1 MTNLSPEQQKYFAWL
16 LTCKKSGDDDMRLA
30 GVLSEAKVD
39 LNPHQVEAALFALR
53 SPFSKGVILADEV
66 GLGKTIEAGIVI
78 SQTWA
83 EMKRHILII
92 VPATLRRQ
100 WMTEMEDKFYLQS
113 EILER
118 KSTLA
123 PDILMRKHCLFICS
137 FQYAA
142 RHAEELKLINWNLVV
157 IDEAHKLRNVY
168 RNTNSQA
175 RRIADAF
182 RENKKLLLTATPLQN
197 NIQELYGLVS
207 VIDDKYFGDLRSFNA
222 QYGYSALEDKH
233 SFSDLKGRIHNLIHR
248 TLRKQVTE
256 YVKYTSRIPM
266 SQEYSPSEKEIE
278 LYNHLS
284 AYLMRED
291 TYGLPSSQRTLLLL
305 LIRKLMA
312 SSSFAVAGS
321 VKAIINRLQKMIEN
335 QTTDNQLDLGEGE
348 EIAAEFSDTLG
359 DDEDEWEDDED
370 DDNEDEQK
378 LTLLTPRQVEDI
390 KKEIAELQSIYDLAI
405 SIKQNNK
412 GECLLQALKIGFDKM
427 QQLGA
432 NRKALIFTES
442 RRTQEY
448 LFQLLE
454 DNGYKGKIVLFNGS
468 NNDPKSKQIYAD
480 WLKANEG
487 KDVIKSSKA
496 SNKRQALVDY
506 FRDTAD
512 IMIATEA
519 ASEGINLQFCSL
531 VINFDLPWNPQRVE
545 QRIGRCHRYGQK
557 NDVVVCNFINVK
569 NEADV
574 RVYQLLYE
582 KFHLFDGI
590 FGSSDE
596 VLGSVES
603 GVDFEKRM
611 LDIYQHCRTPE
622 EINAAFDRVQQEMD
636 EQIQSTMETTREKLL
651 ENFDEDVISKLNVRK
666 GKDQDNVTKFH
677 QWLYDLAVNYDSNA
691 IQPVNDEKLIF
702 RLLNNPFPYTDA
714 QTGVYQVTNG
724 ETEYMRF
731 RIGSPLA
738 QSIIKDDKQRAM
750 PSHELEFD
758 YNHHPFKISQIEQSP
773 CTSGWLY
780 CQAITYASEGQTDDN
795 LLLTAM
801 DDNGK
806 ELSHELAEKL
816 MGISATITK
825 DIAISPKVKA
835 YEDALMKVRRDALSR
850 HIGERNEKMMQEEI
864 QHIEAWADD
873 KEIAI
878 EKDIKLLKQRKR
890 ETQRLLTK
898 ADSMQEK
905 LQLEESLKKVS
916 KELRRKRADQDDM
929 EDEID
934 QQRSEMIA
942 KLKTFMAQK
951 ITTEDLF
958 LIHFTIKR

>member
-100 WMTEMEDKFYLQS
+100 WMMEMEDKFYLQS

-118 KSTLA
+118 RSTLA

-142 RHAEELKLINWNLVV
+142 RHAEELKAINWNLVV

-182 RENKKLLLTATPLQN
+182 REFKKLLLTATPLQN

-222 QYGYSALEDKH
+222 QYGYSSLADKH
-233 SFSDLKGRIHNLIHR
+233 SFSDLKGRIHHLIHR

-256 YVKYTSRIPM
+256 YVKYTSRIPL
-266 SQEYSPSEKEIE
+266 SQEYSPSDKEIE
-278 LYNHLS
+278 LYNRLS
-284 AYLMRED
+284 VYLMRED

-321 VKAIINRLQKMIEN
+321 VKAIISRLQKMIEN
-335 QTTDNQLDLGEGE
+335 QATSGRLELDEDE
-348 EIAAEFSDTLG
+348 SMAADFSDIIG
-359 DDEDEWEDDED
+359 DDEDEWDEEDDETN
-370 DDNEDEQK
+370 NEEQA
-378 LTLLTPRQVEDI
+378 TILTPEQVDSI
-390 KKEIAELQSIYDLAI
+390 KKEIEELKSIYNLAV

-412 GECLLQALKIGFDKM
+412 GECLLQALQIGFEKM
-427 QQLGA
+427 KELGA

-468 NNDPKSKQIYAD
+468 NNDAKSKQIYTD

-487 KDVIKSSKA
+487 KDVITASKS

-506 FRDTAD
+506 FRNTAD

-622 EINAAFDRVQQEMD
+622 EINAAFDHVQQEMD
-636 EQIQSTMETTREKLL
+636 EQIRSTMKTTREQLL

-666 GKDQDNVTKFH
+666 DKDQGNITKIH
-677 QWLYDLAVNYDSNA
+677 QWLYDLAINYDKSV
-691 IQPVNDEKLIF
+691 IQPIDNDKLIF
-702 RLLNNPFPYTDA
+702 RLLKNPFKYTDA
-714 QTGVYQVTNG
+714 TTGIYQVTNG
-724 ETEYMRF
+724 DTEHMRF
-731 RIGSPLA
+731 RIGSSLA
-738 QSIIKDDKQRAM
+738 QSIITEDKQRQIPA
-750 PSHELEFD
+750 HELVFD
-758 YNHHPFKISQIEQSP
+758 YEHHPYKISQIEQTP
-773 CTSGWLY
+773 CTSGWIY
-780 CQAITYASEGQTDDN
+780 CQAVTYSNEGQSEDN
-795 LLLTAM
+795 ILLTAT
-801 DDNGK
+801 DDKGK
-806 ELSHELAEKL
+806 ELSHELVEKL
-816 MGISATITK
+816 MGVSASVAK
-825 DIAISPKVKA
+825 DITVPMKVKDD
-835 YEDALMKVRRDALSR
+835 EHSLMKIRRDALSQ

-873 KEIAI
+873 KEVAI
-878 EKDIKLLKQRKR
+878 EKEIKLLKQRKR
-890 ETQRLLTK
+890 ETQRLLAK

-905 LQLEESLKKVS
+905 LQLEENLKKVS
-916 KELRRKRADQDDM
+916 KDLRRKRADQDDM

-934 QQRSEMIA
+934 KQRSEMID

>member
-39 LNPHQVEAALFALR
+39 LNPHQVEAVLFALR

-100 WMTEMEDKFYLQS
+100 WMMEMEDKFYLQS

-118 KSTLA
+118 RSTLA

-142 RHAEELKLINWNLVV
+142 RHAEELKAINWNLVV

-182 RENKKLLLTATPLQN
+182 REFKKLLLTATPLQN

-222 QYGYSALEDKH
+222 QYGYSSLADKH

-266 SQEYSPSEKEIE
+266 SQEYSPSDKEIE
-278 LYNHLS
+278 LYNRLS
-284 AYLMRED
+284 VYLMRED

-321 VKAIINRLQKMIEN
+321 VKAIISRLQKMIEN
-335 QTTDNQLDLGEGE
+335 QATSGRLELDEDE
-348 EIAAEFSDTLG
+348 SMAADFSDIIG
-359 DDEDEWEDDED
+359 DDEDEWEED
-370 DDNEDEQK
+370 DDENNGEEQA
-378 LTLLTPRQVEDI
+378 TLLTPEQVDSI
-390 KKEIAELQSIYDLAI
+390 KKEIEELQSIYDLAV

-412 GECLLQALKIGFDKM
+412 GECLLQALQIGFDKM
-427 QQLGA
+427 KVLGA

-468 NNDPKSKQIYAD
+468 NNDAKSKQIYAD

-487 KDVIKSSKA
+487 KDVITASKS
-496 SNKRQALVDY
+496 SNKRQAIVDY
-506 FRDTAD
+506 FCNTAD

-622 EINAAFDRVQQEMD
+622 EINAAFDHVQQEMD
-636 EQIQSTMETTREKLL
+636 EQIRSTMKTTREQLL

-666 GKDQDNVTKFH
+666 DKDQGNITKIH
-677 QWLYDLAVNYDSNA
+677 QWLYDLAINYDKSV
-691 IQPVNDEKLIF
+691 IQPIDNDKLIF
-702 RLLNNPFPYTDA
+702 RLLNNPFKDTDA
-714 QTGVYQVTNG
+714 TTGIYQVTNG
-724 ETEYMRF
+724 DTEHMRF
-731 RIGSPLA
+731 RIGSSLA
-738 QSIIKDDKQRAM
+738 QSIITEDKQRQIPA
-750 PSHELEFD
+750 HELVFD
-758 YNHHPFKISQIEQSP
+758 YEHHPYKISQIEQTP
-773 CTSGWLY
+773 CTSGWIY
-780 CQAITYASEGQTDDN
+780 CQAVTYSNEGQSEDN
-795 LLLTAM
+795 ILLTAT
-801 DDNGK
+801 DDKGK

-816 MGISATITK
+816 MGVSANVAK
-825 DIAISPKVKA
+825 DITVPVKVK
-835 YEDALMKVRRDALSR
+835 EDEQSLMKIRQDALSQY
-850 HIGERNEKMMQEEI
+850 IGERNEKMMQEEI

-873 KEIAI
+873 KEVAI
-878 EKDIKLLKQRKR
+878 EKEIKLLKQRKR
-890 ETQRLLTK
+890 ETQRLLAK

-905 LQLEESLKKVS
+905 LQLEENLKKVS
-916 KELRRKRADQDDM
+916 KDLRRKRADQDDM
-929 EDEID
+929 EEEID
-934 QQRSEMIA
+934 KQRSEMID

>member
-16 LTCKKSGDDDMRLA
+16 LTCKKFGDDDMRLA

-100 WMTEMEDKFYLQS
+100 WMMEMEDKFYLQS

-137 FQYAA
+137 FQYVA
-142 RHAEELKLINWNLVV
+142 RHAEDLKAINWNLVV

-182 RENKKLLLTATPLQN
+182 REFKKLLLTATPLQN

-222 QYGYSALEDKH
+222 QYGYSSLADKH

-266 SQEYSPSEKEIE
+266 SQEYSPSDKEIE
-278 LYNHLS
+278 LYNRLS
-284 AYLMRED
+284 VYLMRED

-321 VKAIINRLQKMIEN
+321 VKAIISRLQKMIEN
-335 QTTDNQLDLGEGE
+335 QATSGRLELDEDEGM
-348 EIAAEFSDTLG
+348 AADFSDVIG
-359 DDEDEWEDDED
+359 DDEDEWDEED
-370 DDNEDEQK
+370 DDTNDEEQA
-378 LTLLTPRQVEDI
+378 TLLTSEQVDSI
-390 KKEIAELQSIYDLAI
+390 KKEIEELQSIYNLAV

-412 GECLLQALKIGFDKM
+412 GECLLQALQIGFEKM
-427 QQLGA
+427 KELGA
-432 NRKALIFTES
+432 SRKALIFTES

-468 NNDPKSKQIYAD
+468 NNDTKSKQIYAD

-487 KDVIKSSKA
+487 KDVITASKS

-506 FRDTAD
+506 FRNTAD

-622 EINAAFDRVQQEMD
+622 EINAAFDHVQQEMD
-636 EQIQSTMETTREKLL
+636 EQIRSTMKTTREQLL

-666 GKDQDNVTKFH
+666 DKDQGNITKIH
-677 QWLYDLAVNYDSNA
+677 QWLYDLAVNYDKSVM
-691 IQPVNDEKLIF
+691 QPIDNDKLIF
-702 RLLNNPFPYTDA
+702 RLLKNTFKDTDA
-714 QTGVYQVTNG
+714 TTGIYQVTNG
-724 ETEYMRF
+724 DTEHMRF
-731 RIGSPLA
+731 RIGSSLA
-738 QSIIKDDKQRAM
+738 QSIIAEDKQRQIPA
-750 PSHELEFD
+750 HELVFD
-758 YNHHPFKISQIEQSP
+758 YEHHPYKISQIEQTP

-780 CQAITYASEGQTDDN
+780 CQAVTYSNEGQSEDN
-795 LLLTAM
+795 ILLTAT
-801 DDNGK
+801 DDEGK

-816 MGISATITK
+816 MGVSASVAKNITV
-825 DIAISPKVKA
+825 PVKVK
-835 YEDALMKVRRDALSR
+835 EDEQSLMKIRRDALSQ

-873 KEIAI
+873 KEVAI
-878 EKDIKLLKQRKR
+878 EKEIKLLKQRKR
-890 ETQRLLTK
+890 ETQRLLAK

-905 LQLEESLKKVS
+905 LQLEEYLKKVS
-916 KELRRKRADQDDM
+916 KDLRRKRADQDDM

-934 QQRSEMIA
+934 KQRSEMIV

>member
-78 SQTWA
+78 SQIWA

-100 WMTEMEDKFYLQS
+100 WMMEMEDKFYLQS

-118 KSTLA
+118 KFTLA
-123 PDILMRKHCLFICS
+123 PDIIMRKHCLFICS

-142 RHAEELKLINWNLVV
+142 RHADELKAINWNLVV

-168 RNTNSQA
+168 RNTNLQA

-182 RENKKLLLTATPLQN
+182 REFKKLLLTATPLQN

-222 QYGYSALEDKH
+222 QYGYSSLADKH

-266 SQEYSPSEKEIE
+266 SQEYSPSDKEIE
-278 LYNHLS
+278 LYNRLS
-284 AYLMRED
+284 VYLMRED

-321 VKAIINRLQKMIEN
+321 VKAIISRLQKMI
-335 QTTDNQLDLGEGE
+335 DNQATSGRLELDEDEGM
-348 EIAAEFSDTLG
+348 AADFSDIIG
-359 DDEDEWEDDED
+359 DDEDEWDEEDDETN
-370 DDNEDEQK
+370 NEEQA
-378 LTLLTPRQVEDI
+378 TILTPEQVDSI
-390 KKEIAELQSIYDLAI
+390 KKEIEELQSIYNLAV

-412 GECLLQALKIGFDKM
+412 GECLLQALQIGFEKM
-427 QQLGA
+427 KELGA

-468 NNDPKSKQIYAD
+468 NNDAKSKQIYAD
-480 WLKANEG
+480 WLKTNEG
-487 KDVIKSSKA
+487 KDVITASKS

-506 FRDTAD
+506 FRNTAD

-531 VINFDLPWNPQRVE
+531 IINFDLPWNPQRVE

-636 EQIQSTMETTREKLL
+636 EQIRSTMKTTREQLL

-666 GKDQDNVTKFH
+666 DKDQGNITKIH
-677 QWLYDLAVNYDSNA
+677 QWLYDLAVNYDKSV
-691 IQPVNDEKLIF
+691 IQPIDNDKLIF
-702 RLLNNPFPYTDA
+702 RLLNNPFKDTDA
-714 QTGVYQVTNG
+714 TTGIYQVTNG
-724 ETEYMRF
+724 DTEHMRF
-731 RIGSPLA
+731 RIGSSLA
-738 QSIIKDDKQRAM
+738 QSIIAEDKQRQIPA
-750 PSHELEFD
+750 HELVFD
-758 YNHHPFKISQIEQSP
+758 YEHHPYKISQIEQTP

-780 CQAITYASEGQTDDN
+780 CQAVTYSNEGQSEDN
-795 LLLTAM
+795 ILLTAT
-801 DDNGK
+801 DDEGK

-816 MGISATITK
+816 MGVSACVAK
-825 DIAISPKVKA
+825 DITVPVKVK
-835 YEDALMKVRRDALSR
+835 EDEQSFMKIRRDALSQ

-873 KEIAI
+873 KEVAI
-878 EKDIKLLKQRKR
+878 EKEIKLLKQRKR
-890 ETQRLLTK
+890 ETQRLLAK

-905 LQLEESLKKVS
+905 LQLEENLKKVS
-916 KELRRKRADQDDM
+916 KDLRRKRADQDDM
-929 EDEID
+929 EEEID
-934 QQRSEMIA
+934 KQRSEMID

>member
-100 WMTEMEDKFYLQS
+100 WMMEMEDKFYLQS

-118 KSTLA
+118 RSTLA

-142 RHAEELKLINWNLVV
+142 RHAEELKAINWNLVV

-182 RENKKLLLTATPLQN
+182 REFKKLLLTATPLQN

-222 QYGYSALEDKH
+222 QYGYSSLADKH

-266 SQEYSPSEKEIE
+266 SQEYSPSDKEIE
-278 LYNHLS
+278 LYNRLS
-284 AYLMRED
+284 VYLMREG

-321 VKAIINRLQKMIEN
+321 VKAIISRLQKMIEN
-335 QTTDNQLDLGEGE
+335 QATAGRLELDEDEGM
-348 EIAAEFSDTLG
+348 AADFSDIIG
-359 DDEDEWEDDED
+359 DDEDEWDEDDEES
-370 DDNEDEQK
+370 NGEEQAV
-378 LTLLTPRQVEDI
+378 LLTPEQVDSI
-390 KKEIAELQSIYDLAI
+390 KKEIEELQSIYDLAV

-412 GECLLQALKIGFDKM
+412 GECLLQALQIGFEKM
-427 QQLGA
+427 KELGA

-468 NNDPKSKQIYAD
+468 NNDAKSKQIYAD

-487 KDVIKSSKA
+487 KDVITASKS

-506 FRDTAD
+506 FRNTAD

-622 EINAAFDRVQQEMD
+622 EINAAFDHVQQEMD
-636 EQIQSTMETTREKLL
+636 EQIRSTMKTTREQLL

-666 GKDQDNVTKFH
+666 DKDQGNITKIH
-677 QWLYDLAVNYDSNA
+677 QWLYDLAVNYDKSV
-691 IQPVNDEKLIF
+691 IQPIDNDKLIF
-702 RLLNNPFPYTDA
+702 RLLKNPFKDTDA
-714 QTGVYQVTNG
+714 TTGVYQVTNG
-724 ETEYMRF
+724 DTEHMRF
-731 RIGSPLA
+731 RIGSSLA
-738 QSIIKDDKQRAM
+738 QSIIAEDKQRQIPA
-750 PSHELEFD
+750 HELIFD
-758 YNHHPFKISQIEQSP
+758 YGHHPYKISQIEQSP

-780 CQAITYASEGQTDDN
+780 CQVVTYSNEGQSEDN
-795 LLLTAM
+795 ILLTAT
-801 DDNGK
+801 DDKGK
-806 ELSHELAEKL
+806 ELSHELVEKL
-816 MGISATITK
+816 MGVSASVAK
-825 DIAISPKVKA
+825 DITVPMKVKDD
-835 YEDALMKVRRDALSR
+835 EHSLMKIRRDALSQ

-873 KEIAI
+873 KEVAI
-878 EKDIKLLKQRKR
+878 EKEIKLLKQRKR
-890 ETQRLLTK
+890 ETQRLLAK

-905 LQLEESLKKVS
+905 LQLEENLKKVS
-916 KELRRKRADQDDM
+916 KDLRRKRADQDDM

-934 QQRSEMIA
+934 KQRSEMID

>member
-1 MTNLSPEQQKYFAWL
+1 MINLSPEQQKYFAWL

-100 WMTEMEDKFYLQS
+100 WMMEMEDKFYLQS

-118 KSTLA
+118 NSTLA
-123 PDILMRKHCLFICS
+123 PEIIMRKHCLFICS

-175 RRIADAF
+175 RKIADAF
-182 RENKKLLLTATPLQN
+182 RDDKKLLLTATPLQN

-222 QYGYSALEDKH
+222 QYGYKALEDRH
-233 SFSDLKGRIHNLIHR
+233 SFSDLKGRIHNIIHR

-266 SQEYSPSEKEIE
+266 SQEYSPSDKEVE
-278 LYNHLS
+278 LYNRLS
-284 AYLMRED
+284 AYLMRDD

-321 VKAIINRLQKMIEN
+321 VKAIINRLQKMIAN
-335 QTTDNQLDLGEGE
+335 QTVDNNLDLGEASD
-348 EIAAEFSDTLG
+348 IAAEFSDTIG
-359 DDEDEWEDDED
+359 DDEDEWEDEE
-370 DDNEDEQK
+370 EDEGNQQE
-378 LTLLTPRQVEDI
+378 LTLLTPQQVEAI
-390 KKEIAELQSIYDLAI
+390 KKEIDELQSIYDLAV

-427 QQLGA
+427 KELGA

-448 LFQLLE
+448 LFKLLE

-468 NNDPKSKQIYAD
+468 NNDPKSKQIYTD
-480 WLKANEG
+480 WLQANEG
-487 KDVIKSSKA
+487 KDVIKASKS

-506 FRDTAD
+506 FQNSAD

-611 LDIYQHCRTPE
+611 LNIYQHCRTPE
-622 EINAAFDRVQQEMD
+622 EINAAFDHVQQEMD
-636 EQIQSTMETTREKLL
+636 EQIKTTMKSTREKLL
-651 ENFDEDVISKLNVRK
+651 ENFDEDVINLLNIRK
-666 GKDQDNVTKFH
+666 GKDLANVTKVH
-677 QWLYDLAVNYDSNA
+677 QWLYDLAVNYDRNV
-691 IQPVNDEKLIF
+691 IKPVDDEHLIF
-702 RLLNNPFPYTDA
+702 SLLHNPFHDIDA
-714 QTGVYQVTNG
+714 PQGKYQVTNG
-724 ETEYMRF
+724 ETNYMRF

-738 QSIIKDDKQRAM
+738 QSIIRVDKQRQLT
-750 PSHELEFD
+750 PHELEFD
-758 YNHHPFKISQIEQSP
+758 YAHHPYKISQIEQSS
-773 CTSGWLY
+773 CKSGWLY

-795 LLLTAM
+795 LLLTAI
-801 DDNGK
+801 DDNGN

-816 MGISATITK
+816 IGVSASVTKEIS
-825 DIAISPKVKA
+825 ISSKVKA
-835 YEDALMKVRRDALSR
+835 DEENLMKIRRDALSR

-864 QHIEAWADD
+864 AHIEAWADD
-873 KEIAI
+873 KEVAI
-878 EKDIKLLKQRKR
+878 EKEIKLLKQKKR

-898 ADSMQEK
+898 AESFQEK
-905 LQLEESLKKVS
+905 LQLEESLKKTS

-929 EDEID
+929 EEEID
-934 QQRSEMIA
+934 QQREEMIA
-942 KLKTFMAQK
+942 KLKTFMEQK

-958 LIHFTIKR
+958 LVHFTIKR

>member
-100 WMTEMEDKFYLQS
+100 WMMEMEDKFYLQS

-118 KSTLA
+118 RSTLA

-142 RHAEELKLINWNLVV
+142 RHAEELKAINWNLVV

-182 RENKKLLLTATPLQN
+182 REFKKLLLTATPLQN

-222 QYGYSALEDKH
+222 QYGYSSLADKH

-266 SQEYSPSEKEIE
+266 SQEYSPSDKEIE
-278 LYNHLS
+278 LYNRLS
-284 AYLMRED
+284 VYLMRED

-321 VKAIINRLQKMIEN
+321 VKAIISRLQKMIEN
-335 QTTDNQLDLGEGE
+335 QATAGRLELDEDEGM
-348 EIAAEFSDTLG
+348 AADFSDIIG
-359 DDEDEWEDDED
+359 EDEDEWEED
-370 DDNEDEQK
+370 DDENNGEEQA
-378 LTLLTPRQVEDI
+378 TLLTPEQVDSI
-390 KKEIAELQSIYDLAI
+390 KKEIEELQSIYDLAV

-412 GECLLQALKIGFDKM
+412 GECLLQALQIGFDKM
-427 QQLGA
+427 KVLGA

-468 NNDPKSKQIYAD
+468 NNDAKSKQIYAD

-487 KDVIKSSKA
+487 KDVITVSKS

-506 FRDTAD
+506 FRNTAD

-636 EQIQSTMETTREKLL
+636 EQIRSTMKTTREQLL

-666 GKDQDNVTKFH
+666 DKDQGNITKIH
-677 QWLYDLAVNYDSNA
+677 QWLYDLAINYDKSV
-691 IQPVNDEKLIF
+691 IQSIDNDKLIF
-702 RLLNNPFPYTDA
+702 RLLKNPFKDTDA
-714 QTGVYQVTNG
+714 TTGIYQVTNG
-724 ETEYMRF
+724 DTEHMRF
-731 RIGSPLA
+731 RIGSSLA
-738 QSIIKDDKQRAM
+738 QSIIAEDKQRQIPA
-750 PSHELEFD
+750 HELVFD
-758 YNHHPFKISQIEQSP
+758 YEHHPYKISQIEQTP

-780 CQAITYASEGQTDDN
+780 CQAVTYSNEGQSEDNILFTATDDE
-795 LLLTAM
+795 
-801 DDNGK
+801 GK

-816 MGISATITK
+816 MGVSATVAKNITV
-825 DIAISPKVKA
+825 PVKVK
-835 YEDALMKVRRDALSR
+835 EGEHSLMKIRRDALSQ

-864 QHIEAWADD
+864 KHIEAWADD
-873 KEIAI
+873 KEVAI
-878 EKDIKLLKQRKR
+878 EKEIRLLKQRKR
-890 ETQRLLTK
+890 ETQRLLAK

-905 LQLEESLKKVS
+905 LQLEENLKKVS
-916 KELRRKRADQDDM
+916 KDLRRKRADQDDM

-934 QQRSEMIA
+934 KQRSEMID

>member
-83 EMKRHILII
+83 EMKRQILII

-100 WMTEMEDKFYLQS
+100 WMMEMDDKFYLQS
-113 EILER
+113 KILER

-142 RHAEELKLINWNLVV
+142 RHAEELKAINWNLVV

-182 RENKKLLLTATPLQN
+182 REFKKLLLTATPLQN

-222 QYGYSALEDKH
+222 QYGYSSLADKH

-266 SQEYSPSEKEIE
+266 SQEYSPSDKEIE
-278 LYNHLS
+278 LYNRLS

-305 LIRKLMA
+305 LIRKLIA

-321 VKAIINRLQKMIEN
+321 VKAIISRLQNMIEN
-335 QTTDNQLDLGEGE
+335 QAISGRLELDEDEGM
-348 EIAAEFSDTLG
+348 AADFSDIIG
-359 DDEDEWEDDED
+359 EDEDEWDEEDDET
-370 DDNEDEQK
+370 DNEEQG
-378 LTLLTPRQVEDI
+378 TLLTPEQIDSI
-390 KKEIAELQSIYDLAI
+390 KKEIEELQSIYDLAV

-427 QQLGA
+427 QELGA

-454 DNGYKGKIVLFNGS
+454 DNGYKDKIVLFNGS
-468 NNDPKSKQIYAD
+468 NNDAKSKQIFAD
-480 WLKANEG
+480 WLRTNEG
-487 KDVIKSSKA
+487 KDVITASKS

-506 FRDTAD
+506 FRNTAD

-622 EINAAFDRVQQEMD
+622 EINAAFDHVQQEMD
-636 EQIQSTMETTREKLL
+636 EQIRSTMKTTREKLL

-666 GKDQDNVTKFH
+666 DRDQGNITKIH
-677 QWLYDLAVNYDSNA
+677 QWLYDLAVNYDKTL
-691 IQPVNDEKLIF
+691 IKPIDNDLLIF
-702 RLLNNPFPYTDA
+702 RVLKNPFNGSDA
-714 QTGVYQVTNG
+714 KAGVYQVTNG
-724 ETEYMRF
+724 DTEHMRF
-731 RIGSPLA
+731 RIGSSLA
-738 QSIIKDDKQRAM
+738 QSIISEDKQRQIPA
-750 PSHELEFD
+750 HELVFD
-758 YNHHPFKISQIEQSP
+758 YGQHPFKISQIEQSS

-780 CQAITYASEGQTDDN
+780 CQVVSYASEGQNEDN
-795 LLLTAM
+795 ILLTAM

-816 MGISATITK
+816 MGVSSFVSKNITV
-825 DIAISPKVKA
+825 PMKVK
-835 YEDALMKVRRDALSR
+835 EDEQSLMKIRRDALSQ

-873 KEIAI
+873 KEVAI
-878 EKDIKLLKQRKR
+878 EKEIKLLKQRKR
-890 ETQRLLTK
+890 ETQRLIAK

-905 LQLEESLKKVS
+905 LQLEENLKKVS
-916 KELRRKRADQDDM
+916 KDLRRKRADQDDM

-934 QQRSEMIA
+934 KQRSEMID

>member
-100 WMTEMEDKFYLQS
+100 WMMEMEDKFYLQS

-118 KSTLA
+118 RSTLA

-142 RHAEELKLINWNLVV
+142 RHAEELKAINWNLVV

-182 RENKKLLLTATPLQN
+182 REFKKLLLTATPLQN

-222 QYGYSALEDKH
+222 QYGYSSLADKH

-266 SQEYSPSEKEIE
+266 SQEYSPSDKEIE
-278 LYNHLS
+278 LYNRLS
-284 AYLMRED
+284 VYLMRED

-321 VKAIINRLQKMIEN
+321 VKAIISRLQKMIEN
-335 QTTDNQLDLGEGE
+335 QATAGRLELDEDEGM
-348 EIAAEFSDTLG
+348 AADFSDIIG
-359 DDEDEWEDDED
+359 EDEDEWEED
-370 DDNEDEQK
+370 DDENNGEEQA
-378 LTLLTPRQVEDI
+378 TLLTPEQVDSI
-390 KKEIAELQSIYDLAI
+390 KKEIEELQSIYDLAV

-412 GECLLQALKIGFDKM
+412 GECLLQALQIGFDKM
-427 QQLGA
+427 KVLGA

-468 NNDPKSKQIYAD
+468 NNDAKSKQIYAD

-487 KDVIKSSKA
+487 KDVITVSKS

-506 FRDTAD
+506 FRNTAD

-545 QRIGRCHRYGQK
+545 QRIGRCHRSGQK

-636 EQIQSTMETTREKLL
+636 EQIRSTMKTTREQLL

-666 GKDQDNVTKFH
+666 DKDQGNITKIH
-677 QWLYDLAVNYDSNA
+677 QWLYDLAINYDKSV
-691 IQPVNDEKLIF
+691 IQSIDNDKLIF
-702 RLLNNPFPYTDA
+702 RLLKNPFKDTDA
-714 QTGVYQVTNG
+714 TTGIYQVTNG
-724 ETEYMRF
+724 DTEHMRF
-731 RIGSPLA
+731 RIGSSLA
-738 QSIIKDDKQRAM
+738 QSIIAEDKQRQIPA
-750 PSHELEFD
+750 HELVFD
-758 YNHHPFKISQIEQSP
+758 YEHHPYKISQIEQTP

-780 CQAITYASEGQTDDN
+780 CQAVTYSNEGQSEDNILFTATDDE
-795 LLLTAM
+795 
-801 DDNGK
+801 GK

-816 MGISATITK
+816 MGVSATVAKNITV
-825 DIAISPKVKA
+825 PVKVK
-835 YEDALMKVRRDALSR
+835 EGEHSLMKIRRDALSQ

-864 QHIEAWADD
+864 KHIEAWADD
-873 KEIAI
+873 KEVAI
-878 EKDIKLLKQRKR
+878 EKEIRLLKQRKR
-890 ETQRLLTK
+890 ETQRLLAK

-905 LQLEESLKKVS
+905 LQLEENLKKVS
-916 KELRRKRADQDDM
+916 KDLRRKRADQDDM

-934 QQRSEMIA
+934 KQRSEMID

>member
-100 WMTEMEDKFYLQS
+100 WMMEMEDKFYLQS

-142 RHAEELKLINWNLVV
+142 RHAEELKAINWNLVV

-182 RENKKLLLTATPLQN
+182 REFKKLLLTATPLQN

-222 QYGYSALEDKH
+222 QYGYSSLADKH
-233 SFSDLKGRIHNLIHR
+233 SFSDLKGRIHHLIHR

-266 SQEYSPSEKEIE
+266 SQEYSPSDKEIE
-278 LYNHLS
+278 LYNRLS

-321 VKAIINRLQKMIEN
+321 VKAIISRLQKMI
-335 QTTDNQLDLGEGE
+335 DNQATSGRLELDEDE
-348 EIAAEFSDTLG
+348 SMAADFSDIIG
-359 DDEDEWEDDED
+359 DDEDEWDEEDDET
-370 DDNEDEQK
+370 NDEEQA
-378 LTLLTPRQVEDI
+378 TLLTPEQVDCI
-390 KKEIAELQSIYDLAI
+390 KKEIEELKSIYNLAV

-412 GECLLQALKIGFDKM
+412 GECLLQALQIGFEKM
-427 QQLGA
+427 KELGA

-468 NNDPKSKQIYAD
+468 NNDAKSKQIYAD

-487 KDVIKSSKA
+487 KDVITASKS

-506 FRDTAD
+506 FRNTAD

-636 EQIQSTMETTREKLL
+636 EQIRSTMKTTREQLL

-666 GKDQDNVTKFH
+666 DKDQGNITKIH
-677 QWLYDLAVNYDSNA
+677 QWLYDLAVNYDNSV
-691 IQPVNDEKLIF
+691 IQPIDNDKLIF
-702 RLLNNPFPYTDA
+702 RLLKNPFEDTDA
-714 QTGVYQVTNG
+714 TTGIYQVTNG
-724 ETEYMRF
+724 DTEHMRF
-731 RIGSPLA
+731 RIGSSLA
-738 QSIIKDDKQRAM
+738 QSIIAEDKQRQIPA
-750 PSHELEFD
+750 HELVFD
-758 YNHHPFKISQIEQSP
+758 YEHHPFKISQIEQTP

-780 CQAITYASEGQTDDN
+780 CQAVTYSNEGQSEDN
-795 LLLTAM
+795 ILLTAT
-801 DDNGK
+801 DDECK

-816 MGISATITK
+816 MGVSASVAK
-825 DIAISPKVKA
+825 DIIVPVKVK
-835 YEDALMKVRRDALSR
+835 EDEQSFMKIRRDALSQ

-873 KEIAI
+873 KEVAI
-878 EKDIKLLKQRKR
+878 EKEIKLLKQRKR
-890 ETQRLLTK
+890 ETQRLLAK

-905 LQLEESLKKVS
+905 LQLEENLKKVS
-916 KELRRKRADQDDM
+916 KDLRRKRADQDDM

-934 QQRSEMIA
+934 KQRSEMID

>member
-39 LNPHQVEAALFALR
+39 LNPHQVEAVLFALR

-100 WMTEMEDKFYLQS
+100 WMMEMEDKFYLQS

-118 KSTLA
+118 RSTLA

-142 RHAEELKLINWNLVV
+142 RHAEELKAINWNLVV

-182 RENKKLLLTATPLQN
+182 REFKKLLLTATPLQN

-222 QYGYSALEDKH
+222 QYGYSSLADKH

-266 SQEYSPSEKEIE
+266 SQEYSPSDKEIE
-278 LYNHLS
+278 LYNRLS
-284 AYLMRED
+284 VYLMRED

-321 VKAIINRLQKMIEN
+321 VKAIISRLQKMIEN
-335 QTTDNQLDLGEGE
+335 QATSGRLELDEDE
-348 EIAAEFSDTLG
+348 SMAADFSDIIG
-359 DDEDEWEDDED
+359 DDEDEWEED
-370 DDNEDEQK
+370 DDENNGEEQA
-378 LTLLTPRQVEDI
+378 TLLTPEQVDSI
-390 KKEIAELQSIYDLAI
+390 KKEIEELQSIYDLAV

-412 GECLLQALKIGFDKM
+412 GECLLQALQIGFEKM
-427 QQLGA
+427 KDLGA

-468 NNDPKSKQIYAD
+468 NNDAKSKQIFAD
-480 WLKANEG
+480 WLRTNEG
-487 KDVIKSSKA
+487 KDVITASKS

-506 FRDTAD
+506 FRNTAD

-622 EINAAFDRVQQEMD
+622 EINAAFDHVQQEMD
-636 EQIQSTMETTREKLL
+636 EQIRTTMKSTREKLL

-666 GKDQDNVTKFH
+666 DKDQGNITKIH
-677 QWLYDLAVNYDSNA
+677 QWLYDLAVNYDKSV
-691 IQPVNDEKLIF
+691 IQPIDNDKLIF
-702 RLLNNPFPYTDA
+702 RLLKNPFKDTDA
-714 QTGVYQVTNG
+714 TTGVYQVTNG
-724 ETEYMRF
+724 DTEHMRF
-731 RIGSPLA
+731 RIGSSLA
-738 QSIIKDDKQRAM
+738 QSIIAEDKQRQIPA
-750 PSHELEFD
+750 HELIFD
-758 YNHHPFKISQIEQSP
+758 YGHHPYKISQIEQSP

-780 CQAITYASEGQTDDN
+780 CQVVTYSNEGQSEDN
-795 LLLTAM
+795 ILLTAT
-801 DDNGK
+801 DDKGK

-816 MGISATITK
+816 MGVSASVAK
-825 DIAISPKVKA
+825 DITVPVKVK
-835 YEDALMKVRRDALSR
+835 EDEQSLMKIRRDALSQ

-873 KEIAI
+873 KEVAI
-878 EKDIKLLKQRKR
+878 EKEIKLLKQRKR
-890 ETQRLLTK
+890 ETQRLLAK

-905 LQLEESLKKVS
+905 LQLEENLKKVS
-916 KELRRKRADQDDM
+916 KDLRRKRADQDDM
-929 EDEID
+929 EEEID
-934 QQRSEMIA
+934 KQRSEMID

>member
-1 MTNLSPEQQKYFAWL
+1 MINLSPEQQKYFAWL

-30 GVLSEAKVD
+30 SVLSEAKVD

-53 SPFSKGVILADEV
+53 SPFSKGAILADEV

-100 WMTEMEDKFYLQS
+100 WMMEMEDKFYLQS

-123 PDILMRKHCLFICS
+123 PGIVMRKHCLFICS

-142 RHAEELKLINWNLVV
+142 RHAEDIKAINWDLVV

-168 RNTNSQA
+168 RNSNSQA
-175 RRIADAF
+175 RRIAHAL
-182 RENKKLLLTATPLQN
+182 REYKKLLLTATPLQN

-222 QYGYSALEDKH
+222 QYGYNALKDQH
-233 SFSDLKGRIHNLIHR
+233 SFSDLRGRLHNLIHR
-248 TLRKQVTE
+248 TLRKQVAE

-266 SQEYSPSEKEIE
+266 SQEYSPSDKEIE
-278 LYNHLS
+278 LYNRLS
-284 AYLMRED
+284 VYLMRED

-312 SSSFAVAGS
+312 SSSFAVARS
-321 VKAIINRLQKMIEN
+321 VKAIIDRLQEMADK
-335 QTTDNQLDLGEGE
+335 QVAYSKWQLDERAD
-348 EIAAEFSDTLG
+348 IAAELSDAMG
-359 DDEDEWEDDED
+359 DDEDEWDED
-370 DDNEDEQK
+370 NEGNNDGDRSIR
-378 LTLLTPRQVEDI
+378 LTPGQTDSI
-390 KKEIAELQSIYDLAI
+390 KKEIQELQSIYDLAI

-412 GECLLQALKIGFDKM
+412 GECLLQALQIGFDKM
-427 QQLGA
+427 QELGA

-468 NNDPKSKQIYAD
+468 NNDAKSKQIYAD

-487 KDVIKSSKA
+487 RDVITASKS

-506 FRDTAD
+506 FRNTAD

-569 NEADV
+569 NEADM

-622 EINAAFDRVQQEMD
+622 EINAAFDHVQQEMD
-636 EQIQSTMETTREKLL
+636 EQIRTTMKSTREKLL

-666 GKDQDNVTKFH
+666 DKDQDNITKIH
-677 QWLYDLAVNYDSNA
+677 QWLYDLAVNYDKTL
-691 IQPVNDEKLIF
+691 IKPIDNDKLIF
-702 RLLNNPFPYTDA
+702 QLLKNPFADIDTP
-714 QTGVYQVTNG
+714 TGVYQVTNG
-724 ETEYMRF
+724 DTEHMRF
-731 RIGSPLA
+731 RIGSSLA
-738 QSIIKDDKQRAM
+738 QSIIAEDKQRQIPA
-750 PSHELEFD
+750 HELIFD
-758 YNHHPFKISQIEQSP
+758 YEHHPYKISQIEQAS
-773 CTSGWLY
+773 CVSGWLY
-780 CQAITYASEGQTDDN
+780 CQAVTYTSNGQNEDN
-795 LLLTAM
+795 ILLTAT
-801 DDNGK
+801 DDEGK

-816 MGISATITK
+816 MGVSATVAK
-825 DIAISPKVKA
+825 DIAIPVKVK
-835 YEDALMKVRRDALSR
+835 ENEQSLMKIRRDALSQ
-850 HIGERNEKMMQEEI
+850 HIAKRNKKMMQEEI

-873 KEIAI
+873 KEVAI
-878 EKDIKLLKQRKR
+878 EKEIRLLKQRKR
-890 ETQRLLTK
+890 ETQRLLAK

-905 LQLEESLKKVS
+905 LQLEENLKKVS
-916 KELRRKRADQDDM
+916 KDLHRKRADQDDM

-934 QQRSEMIA
+934 RQRTEMID

>member
-100 WMTEMEDKFYLQS
+100 WMMEMEDKFYLQS

-118 KSTLA
+118 RSTLA

-142 RHAEELKLINWNLVV
+142 RHAEELKAINWNLVV

-182 RENKKLLLTATPLQN
+182 REFKKLLLTATPLQN

-222 QYGYSALEDKH
+222 QYGYSSLADKH

-266 SQEYSPSEKEIE
+266 SQEYSPSDKEIE
-278 LYNHLS
+278 LYNRLS
-284 AYLMRED
+284 VYLMRED

-321 VKAIINRLQKMIEN
+321 VKAIISRLQKMIEN
-335 QTTDNQLDLGEGE
+335 QATSGRLELDEDE
-348 EIAAEFSDTLG
+348 SMAADFSDIIG
-359 DDEDEWEDDED
+359 DDEDEWDEEDDETN
-370 DDNEDEQK
+370 NEEQAAI
-378 LTLLTPRQVEDI
+378 LTPEQVDSI
-390 KKEIAELQSIYDLAI
+390 KKEIEELKSIYNLAV

-412 GECLLQALKIGFDKM
+412 GECLLQALQIGFDKM
-427 QQLGA
+427 KVLGA

-468 NNDPKSKQIYAD
+468 NNDAKSKQIYAD

-487 KDVIKSSKA
+487 KDVITASKSA
-496 SNKRQALVDY
+496 NKRQALVDY
-506 FRDTAD
+506 FRNTAD

-531 VINFDLPWNPQRVE
+531 IINFDLPWNPQRVE

-622 EINAAFDRVQQEMD
+622 EINAAFDHVQQEMD
-636 EQIQSTMETTREKLL
+636 EQIRSTMKTTREQLL

-666 GKDQDNVTKFH
+666 DKDQGNITKIH
-677 QWLYDLAVNYDSNA
+677 QWLYDLAVNYDNSV
-691 IQPVNDEKLIF
+691 IQSIDNDKLIF
-702 RLLNNPFPYTDA
+702 RLLKNPFEDTDA
-714 QTGVYQVTNG
+714 TTGIYQVTNG
-724 ETEYMRF
+724 DTEHMRF
-731 RIGSPLA
+731 RIGSSLA
-738 QSIIKDDKQRAM
+738 QSIITEDKQRQIPA
-750 PSHELEFD
+750 HEMVFD
-758 YNHHPFKISQIEQSP
+758 YEHHPYKISQIEQTP

-780 CQAITYASEGQTDDN
+780 CQAVTYSNEGQSEDN
-795 LLLTAM
+795 ILLTAT
-801 DDNGK
+801 DDDGK
-806 ELSHELAEKL
+806 ELSHELVEKL
-816 MGISATITK
+816 MGVSANVAK
-825 DIAISPKVKA
+825 DITVPVKVK
-835 YEDALMKVRRDALSR
+835 EDEQSLMKIRQDALSQ

-873 KEIAI
+873 KEVAI
-878 EKDIKLLKQRKR
+878 EKEIKLLKQRKR
-890 ETQRLLTK
+890 ETQRLLAK

-905 LQLEESLKKVS
+905 LQLEENLKKVS
-916 KELRRKRADQDDM
+916 KDLRRKRADQDDM
-929 EDEID
+929 EEEID
-934 QQRSEMIA
+934 KQRSEMID

>member
-39 LNPHQVEAALFALR
+39 LNPHQVEAVLFALR

-100 WMTEMEDKFYLQS
+100 WMMEMEDKFYLQS

-118 KSTLA
+118 RSTLA

-142 RHAEELKLINWNLVV
+142 RHAEELKAINWNLVV

-182 RENKKLLLTATPLQN
+182 REFKKLLLTATPLQN

-222 QYGYSALEDKH
+222 QYGYSSLADKH

-266 SQEYSPSEKEIE
+266 SQEYSPSDKEIE
-278 LYNHLS
+278 LYNRLS
-284 AYLMRED
+284 VYLMRED

-321 VKAIINRLQKMIEN
+321 VKAIISRLQKMIEN
-335 QTTDNQLDLGEGE
+335 QATSGRLELDEDE
-348 EIAAEFSDTLG
+348 SMAADFSDIIG
-359 DDEDEWEDDED
+359 DDEDEWEED
-370 DDNEDEQK
+370 DDENNGEEQA
-378 LTLLTPRQVEDI
+378 TLLTPEQVDSI
-390 KKEIAELQSIYDLAI
+390 KKEIEELQSIYDLAV

-412 GECLLQALKIGFDKM
+412 GECLLQALQIGFDKM
-427 QQLGA
+427 KVLGA

-468 NNDPKSKQIYAD
+468 NNDAKSKQIYAD

-487 KDVIKSSKA
+487 KDVITASKSA
-496 SNKRQALVDY
+496 NKRQALVDY
-506 FRDTAD
+506 FRNTAD

-611 LDIYQHCRTPE
+611 LDIYQHCRTPD
-622 EINAAFDRVQQEMD
+622 EINAAFDHVQQEMD
-636 EQIQSTMETTREKLL
+636 EQIRSTMKTTREQLL

-666 GKDQDNVTKFH
+666 DKDQGNITKVH
-677 QWLYDLAVNYDSNA
+677 QWLYDLAINYDKSV
-691 IQPVNDEKLIF
+691 IQPIDNDKLIF
-702 RLLNNPFPYTDA
+702 RLLNNPFKDTDA
-714 QTGVYQVTNG
+714 TTGIYQVTNG
-724 ETEYMRF
+724 DTEHMRF
-731 RIGSPLA
+731 RIGSSLA
-738 QSIIKDDKQRAM
+738 QSIITEDKQRQIPA
-750 PSHELEFD
+750 HELVFD
-758 YNHHPFKISQIEQSP
+758 YEHHPYKISQIEQTP
-773 CTSGWLY
+773 CTSGWIY
-780 CQAITYASEGQTDDN
+780 CQAVTYSNEGQSEDN
-795 LLLTAM
+795 ILLTAT
-801 DDNGK
+801 DDEGN

-816 MGISATITK
+816 MGVSANVAK
-825 DIAISPKVKA
+825 DITVPVKVK
-835 YEDALMKVRRDALSR
+835 EDEQSLMKIRQDALSQY
-850 HIGERNEKMMQEEI
+850 IGERNEKMMQEEI

-873 KEIAI
+873 KEVAI
-878 EKDIKLLKQRKR
+878 EKEIKLLKQRKR
-890 ETQRLLTK
+890 ETQRLLAK

-905 LQLEESLKKVS
+905 LQLEENLKKVS
-916 KELRRKRADQDDM
+916 KDLRRKRADQDDM
-929 EDEID
+929 EEEID
-934 QQRSEMIA
+934 KQRSEMID

>member
-100 WMTEMEDKFYLQS
+100 WMMEMDDKFYLQS
-113 EILER
+113 KILER

-142 RHAEELKLINWNLVV
+142 RHAEELKAINWNLVV

-182 RENKKLLLTATPLQN
+182 REFKKLLLTATPLQN

-222 QYGYSALEDKH
+222 QYGYSSLADKH

-266 SQEYSPSEKEIE
+266 SQEYSPSDKEIE
-278 LYNHLS
+278 LYNRLS

-305 LIRKLMA
+305 LIRKLIA

-321 VKAIINRLQKMIEN
+321 VKAIISRLQNMIEN
-335 QTTDNQLDLGEGE
+335 QAISGRLELDEDEGM
-348 EIAAEFSDTLG
+348 AADFSDIIG
-359 DDEDEWEDDED
+359 EDEDEWDEEDDET
-370 DDNEDEQK
+370 DNEEQG
-378 LTLLTPRQVEDI
+378 TLLTPEQIDSI
-390 KKEIAELQSIYDLAI
+390 KKEIEELQSIYDLAV

-427 QQLGA
+427 QELGA

-454 DNGYKGKIVLFNGS
+454 DNGYKDKIVLFNGS
-468 NNDPKSKQIYAD
+468 NNDAKSKQIFAD
-480 WLKANEG
+480 WLRTNEG
-487 KDVIKSSKA
+487 KDVITASKS

-506 FRDTAD
+506 FRNTAD

-596 VLGSVES
+596 VLSSVES

-622 EINAAFDRVQQEMD
+622 EINAAFDHVQQEMD
-636 EQIQSTMETTREKLL
+636 EQIRSTMKTTREKLL

-666 GKDQDNVTKFH
+666 DRDQGNITKIH
-677 QWLYDLAVNYDSNA
+677 QWLYDLAVNYDKTL
-691 IQPVNDEKLIF
+691 IKPIDNDLLIF
-702 RLLNNPFPYTDA
+702 RVLKNPFNGSDA
-714 QTGVYQVTNG
+714 KAGVYQVTNG
-724 ETEYMRF
+724 DTEHMRF
-731 RIGSPLA
+731 RIGSSLA
-738 QSIIKDDKQRAM
+738 QSIISEDKQRQIPA
-750 PSHELEFD
+750 HELVFD
-758 YNHHPFKISQIEQSP
+758 YGQHPFKISQIEQSS

-780 CQAITYASEGQTDDN
+780 CQVVSYASEGQNEDN
-795 LLLTAM
+795 ILLTAM

-816 MGISATITK
+816 MGVSSFVSKNITV
-825 DIAISPKVKA
+825 PMKVK
-835 YEDALMKVRRDALSR
+835 EDEQSLMKIRRDALSQ

-873 KEIAI
+873 KEVAI
-878 EKDIKLLKQRKR
+878 EKEIKLLKQRKR
-890 ETQRLLTK
+890 ETQRLLAK

-905 LQLEESLKKVS
+905 LQLEENLKKVS
-916 KELRRKRADQDDM
+916 KDLRRKRADQDDM

-934 QQRSEMIA
+934 KQRSEMID

>member
-100 WMTEMEDKFYLQS
+100 WMMEMEDKFYLQS

-118 KSTLA
+118 KSSLA
-123 PDILMRKHCLFICS
+123 PDILMRKHRIFICS
-137 FQYAA
+137 YQYAA
-142 RHAEELKLINWNLVV
+142 RHAEELKAINWNLVV

-168 RNTNSQA
+168 RNNNSQA
-175 RRIADAF
+175 HRIANAF
-182 RENKKLLLTATPLQN
+182 RECKKLLLTATPLQN

-222 QYGYSALEDKH
+222 QYGYSSLADKH
-233 SFSDLKGRIHNLIHR
+233 SFSDLKGRIQNLIHR

-266 SQEYSPSEKEIE
+266 SQEYSPSDKEVE
-278 LYNHLS
+278 LYNRLS
-284 AYLMRED
+284 VYLMRED

-321 VKAIINRLQKMIEN
+321 VKAIISRLQKMIEN
-335 QTTDNQLDLGEGE
+335 QATSSRLELDEDEGM
-348 EIAAEFSDTLG
+348 AADFSDIIG
-359 DDEDEWEDDED
+359 DDEDEWDADDEES
-370 DDNEDEQK
+370 NGEEQAA
-378 LTLLTPRQVEDI
+378 LLTPEQVDSI
-390 KKEIAELQSIYDLAI
+390 KKEIEELQSIYDLAV

-427 QQLGA
+427 QELGA

-468 NNDPKSKQIYAD
+468 NNDAKSKQIFAD
-480 WLKANEG
+480 WLRTNEG
-487 KDVIKSSKA
+487 KDVITVSKS

-506 FRDTAD
+506 FRNTAD

-557 NDVVVCNFINVK
+557 NDVVVCNFINVS
-569 NEADV
+569 
-574 RVYQLLYE
+574 R
-582 KFHLFDGI
+582 
-590 FGSSDE
+590 
-596 VLGSVES
+596 
-603 GVDFEKRM
+603 
-611 LDIYQHCRTPE
+611 
-622 EINAAFDRVQQEMD
+622 
-636 EQIQSTMETTREKLL
+636 
-651 ENFDEDVISKLNVRK
+651 
-666 GKDQDNVTKFH
+666 
-677 QWLYDLAVNYDSNA
+677 
-691 IQPVNDEKLIF
+691 
-702 RLLNNPFPYTDA
+702 
-714 QTGVYQVTNG
+714 
-724 ETEYMRF
+724 
-731 RIGSPLA
+731 
-738 QSIIKDDKQRAM
+738 
-750 PSHELEFD
+750 
-758 YNHHPFKISQIEQSP
+758 
-773 CTSGWLY
+773 
-780 CQAITYASEGQTDDN
+780 CQ
-795 LLLTAM
+795 
-801 DDNGK
+801 
-806 ELSHELAEKL
+806 
-816 MGISATITK
+816 GISAVVREVPPFRWYLWFQRR
-825 DIAISPKVKA
+825 SPR
-835 YEDALMKVRRDALSR
+835 LC
-850 HIGERNEKMMQEEI
+850 GER
-864 QHIEAWADD
+864 
-873 KEIAI
+873 
-878 EKDIKLLKQRKR
+878 R
-890 ETQRLLTK
+890 
-898 ADSMQEK
+898 
-905 LQLEESLKKVS
+905 
-916 KELRRKRADQDDM
+916 
-929 EDEID
+929 
-934 QQRSEMIA
+934 
-942 KLKTFMAQK
+942 
-951 ITTEDLF
+951 
-958 LIHFTIKR
+958 